1 MEPTTTPTTV
11 APTGA
16 PPAAPAAASPG
27 SPATGHESPGLVNAD
42 GTFTEGWLS
51 HGAIEADLRSDKTL
65 GRVKSVGEMA
75 RMLVNA
81 EKILGN
87 KRSVIPTDPADT
99 KTIDAYF
106 RAVGWPESPDKYP
119 ELKPPAN
126 LPEGMKPNDEMTRAF
141 RSWCHEARLTP
152 EQVQHLAAKV
162 WDWNIAE
169 HNNALAEQAKAV
181 EEGRSAFRT
190 KYGPRADAMLQ
201 FAGTFAS
208 AFSAPEALER
218 MKAKGYLEDPDV
230 LELCIAG
237 GQAVSP
243 DRLHARS
250 DGSADAASIQSKID
264 ELMASDAY
272 RDARNP
278 RHAAI
283 QAQVEQLFNQL
294 GNTRQ
299 SAA

>member
-42 GTFTEGWLS
+42 GTFAEGWLS

-99 KTIDAYF
+99 KTIDAYY
-106 RAVGWPESPDKYP
+106 RAVGWPESADKYP

-126 LPEGMKPNDEMTRAF
+126 LPEGMKPNDEMTKAF
-141 RSWCHEARLTP
+141 RTWCHEARLTP
-152 EQVQHLAAKV
+152 EQVQHLAAKI
-162 WDWNIAE
+162 WDWNIAD
-169 HNNALAEQAKAV
+169 HNNGQAERAKAV
-181 EEGRSAFRT
+181 EEGRAAFRT
-190 KYGPRADAMLQ
+190 KYGATADAMVQLGNTAAAA
-201 FAGTFAS
+201 FAD
-208 AFSAPEALER
+208 APLLER
-218 MKAKGYLEDPDV
+218 LKGKGLLEDPDF
-230 LELCIAG
+230 LELMVG
-237 GQAVSP
+237 VGQAVSP

-250 DGSADAASIQSKID
+250 DGTADAGGIQSKID

-272 RDARNP
+272 RDGRNP